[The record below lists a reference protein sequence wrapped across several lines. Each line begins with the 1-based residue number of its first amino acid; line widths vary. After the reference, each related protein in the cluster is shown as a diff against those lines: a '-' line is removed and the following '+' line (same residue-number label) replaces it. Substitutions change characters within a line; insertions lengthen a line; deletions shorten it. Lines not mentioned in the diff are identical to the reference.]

1 MATCCI
7 ANENA
12 IKYDHYLANIIR
24 FKNISM
30 NHAKCARIEIFE
42 FKKRD
47 EPSETYSA
55 ILDVRKLSS
64 G

>member
-1 MATCCI
+1 MKTQLNMTI
-7 ANENA
+7 S
-12 IKYDHYLANIIR
+12 LQNIIR
-24 FKNISM
+24 FKNKSM
-30 NHAKCARIEIFE
+30 NHAKRASIEIFE

-55 ILDVRKLSS
+55 ILDVRKLAS